1 MKIAHIADTHFGKDL
16 KKVNFADADQ
26 PFWIERFLED
36 IVAEQVDVV
45 VMAGDIY
52 DDKIQPI
59 KAINLFGDFLTRLN
73 NLGITV
79 FIVPGNHDQA
89 DRLSANSDILKKQHI
104 YFANEISRELL
115 HITLPLADTKVVFW
129 LLPYVEPLNVRRV
142 LGRDDIT
149 NYDSAVR
156 ELLAVQPLDK
166 EAVNIIV
173 AHQNVLAGATERI
186 LNDHEVDIGYSGQV
200 DYTAFAAFDYV
211 ALGHIHGMQAVG
223 RDTVRYA
230 GAPLQ
235 YDFSEEGRWKGYLLV
250 EITAKNAIKITEKP
264 LEMLHRVMVLPKGAR
279 AGTLEELLELGKQLP
294 DKDKYYFKVRIKS
307 SSLVGRAQEQLY
319 AVYGTN
325 NLLDTEI
332 VREGASSYAITN
344 ARGSG
349 GRTLEQNF
357 AHFYQ
362 DRNKQQLDKAAQL
375 VVAKLIEQQ
384 RNDGYIANMGTVNEQ
399 NDYKQEAFAKLI
411 KALEDELEDEA

>member
-16 KKVNFADADQ
+16 KKVNFADVDQ
-26 PFWIERFLED
+26 PFWMQKFLED
-36 IVAEQVDVV
+36 ITKEQVDVV

-59 KAINLFGDFLTRLN
+59 KAINLFGDFLAALN
-73 NLGITV
+73 DMGITV

-89 DRLSANSDILKKQHI
+89 DRLAANSNILKKQHI
-104 YFANEISRELL
+104 HFASEISRELV
-115 HITLPLADTKVVFW
+115 HITLPMGDEKVVFW
-129 LLPYVEPLNVRRV
+129 LLPYVEPINVRRV

-166 EAVNIIV
+166 EAVNVIV

-200 DYTAFAAFDYV
+200 DYTAFDAFDYV
-211 ALGHIHGMQAVG
+211 ALGHIHGMQTVG

-250 EITAKNAIKITEKP
+250 EIAGKTKITITEKP
-264 LEMLHRVMVLPKGAR
+264 REMLHEVMVLPKGSA
-279 AGTLEELLELGKQLP
+279 AATLEELLELGKRIEN
-294 DKDKYYFKVRIKS
+294 KDKYYFKVRIKS
-307 SSLVGRAQEQLY
+307 SSLVGKAQEQLY
-319 AVYGTN
+319 AVFGNN
-325 NLLDTEI
+325 NLLETEI

-344 ARGSG
+344 AKGSG
-349 GRTLEQNF
+349 GRSLEQNF
-357 AHFYQ
+357 AYFYK
-362 DRNKQQLDKAAQL
+362 DRNKQELDERAKL
-375 VVAKLIEQQ
+375 VVTKIIEQQ
-384 RNDGYIANMGTVNEQ
+384 QNDGYIANMGTGNEQ
-399 NDYKQEAFAKLI
+399 NDYKLEAFAKLI

>member
-16 KKVNFADADQ
+16 KKVNFADVDQ
-26 PFWIERFLED
+26 PFWMQKFLED
-36 IVAEQVDVV
+36 ITKEQVDVV

-59 KAINLFGDFLTRLN
+59 KAINLFGDFLAALN
-73 NLGITV
+73 DMGITV

-89 DRLSANSDILKKQHI
+89 DRLAANSNILKKQHI
-104 YFANEISRELL
+104 HFASEISRELV
-115 HITLPLADTKVVFW
+115 HITLPMGDEKVVFW
-129 LLPYVEPLNVRRV
+129 LLPYVEPINVRRV

-166 EAVNIIV
+166 EAVNVIV

-200 DYTAFAAFDYV
+200 DYTAFDAFDYV

-250 EITAKNAIKITEKP
+250 EIAGKNKITITEKP
-264 LEMLHRVMVLPKGAR
+264 LEMLHEVMVLPKGSA
-279 AGTLEELLELGKQLP
+279 AATLEELLELGKRIEN
-294 DKDKYYFKVRIKS
+294 KDKYYFKVRIKS
-307 SSLVGRAQEQLY
+307 SSLVGKAQEQLY
-319 AVYGTN
+319 AVFGNN
-325 NLLDTEI
+325 NLLETEI

-344 ARGSG
+344 AKGSG
-349 GRTLEQNF
+349 GRSLEQNF
-357 AHFYQ
+357 AYFYK
-362 DRNKQQLDKAAQL
+362 DRNKQELDERAKL
-375 VVAKLIEQQ
+375 VVTKIIEQQ
-384 RNDGYIANMGTVNEQ
+384 QNDGYIANMGTGNEQ
-399 NDYKQEAFAKLI
+399 NDYKLEAFAKLI